1 MARISNLAGGERGE
15 MPMIHIGNRIYG
27 AAAIALGLVGLAWGD
42 FAAVWQPVPPE
53 TPGYT
58 ALAYATAVL
67 LCGAGAAL
75 QWRRTSAAGA
85 LLLALFST
93 IFAILWA
100 RRIIGHPEIF
110 AVWSGTA
117 EQLALAVGGLA
128 VYVSQR
134 PGDELF
140 AVRFAKACRLVFG
153 LSLVAFGAAH
163 FLYVTETAAMVPA
176 WLPPG
181 QRVWAL
187 ATGAAH
193 LLAGLALLSG
203 IRALLAARLLTAMFV
218 GFGLLVWLPQLFS
231 APHEHMAWA
240 GNAINF
246 ALIGAAWAVADMI
259 ARFDTPTR
267 SPAAA

>member
-1 MARISNLAGGERGE
+1 
-15 MPMIHIGNRIYG
+15 MIHIGNRIFG
-27 AAAIALGLVGLAWGD
+27 AAAIALGLVGLVWGD

-53 TPGYT
+53 TPGYVF
-58 ALAYATAVL
+58 LAYATAFL

-75 QWRRTSAAGA
+75 QVRRTAAGGA
-85 LLLALFST
+85 LLLTALYAV
-93 IFAILWA
+93 FALLWS
-100 RRIIGHPEIF
+100 RRIVSHPEIF
-110 AVWSGTA
+110 AVWSGTS

-134 PGDELF
+134 PNDELF
-140 AVRFAKACRLVFG
+140 AVRLALGCRLVFG
-153 LSLVAFGAAH
+153 LCLVAFGTAH
-163 FLYVTETAAMVPA
+163 FLYVKETSALVPA

-181 QRVWAL
+181 QKLWAL

-203 IRALLAARLLTAMFV
+203 IRALLAARLLTLMFV
-218 GFGLLVWLPQLFS
+218 GFGLFVWLPQPFS
-231 APHEHMAWA
+231 TPHEHMAWA

-259 ARFDTPTR
+259 ARFNPR
-267 SPAAA
+267 PSPRQPA

>member
-1 MARISNLAGGERGE
+1 
-15 MPMIHIGNRIYG
+15 MIHIGNRIYG
-27 AAAIALGLVGLAWGD
+27 AAAIALGLVGLVWGD
-42 FAAVWQPVPPE
+42 FAAVWQPVPQE
-53 TPGYT
+53 TPFYVF
-58 ALAYATAVL
+58 LAYATAAL

-75 QWRRTSAAGA
+75 QWRRTAGAGA
-85 LLLALFST
+85 LILAALGAV
-93 IFAILWA
+93 FALLWA
-100 RRIIGHPEIF
+100 RRIIAHPEIF

-128 VYVSQR
+128 VYISRR
-134 PGDELF
+134 PSDE
-140 AVRFAKACRLVFG
+140 RFAIRFAGACRLAFG
-153 LSLVAFGAAH
+153 LCLVAFGAAH

-181 QRVWAL
+181 QRIWAL

-203 IRALLAARLLTAMFV
+203 MRALLAARLLTAMFV

-231 APHEHMAWA
+231 TPHEHIAWA

-246 ALIGAAWAVADMI
+246 ALIGAAWAITDMI
-259 ARFDTPTR
+259 GRFDPRGFQRPTG
-267 SPAAA
+267 